1 MEIRKNRY
9 NCWQG
14 PYVSLSDALSSLFDA
29 MFGLIARIMQD
40 FCLQVQY
47 PAFLESGFSYNRC
60 MYSTRQL
67 GLVNEIGLSPTKL
80 DCSTG
85 FFSREIFTKD
95 HLGFLNDWALIV
107 FLVHK
112 VELCDIKHHLS
123 RCKRHKAVW
132 DILRSMLDQ
141 ITKMCSSLQTCPKSL
156 ARTTMSF
163 KNHEMG
169 PSCRPCTSFS
179 ASHIR
184 GLCCCSSFQLLAS
197 RYQGD

>member
-1 MEIRKNRY
+1 
-9 NCWQG
+9 
-14 PYVSLSDALSSLFDA
+14 
-29 MFGLIARIMQD
+29 MFGLIAWIMQD
-40 FCLQVQY
+40 FCLLIQY

-112 VELCDIKHHLS
+112 VALCDIKHHLS

-141 ITKMCSSLQTCPKSL
+141 ITKMCSSLQTWPKSL
-156 ARTTMSF
+156 VRTTMSF
-163 KNHEMG
+163 SKPRNGTVLQAM
-169 PSCRPCTSFS
+169 
-179 ASHIR
+179 HIIFGLPYSWIVLLLLIPAAGLKIPR
-184 GLCCCSSFQLLAS
+184 GLRLRGSTSH
-197 RYQGD
+197 

>member
-9 NCWQG
+9 NCCCQV
-14 PYVSLSDALSSLFDA
+14 PYVSLCNDLSSLFDA
-29 MFGLIARIMQD
+29 MFGLIAWIMQD
-40 FCLQVQY
+40 FCLLVQY

-67 GLVNEIGLSPTKL
+67 GLVNEIGLSPTNL

-123 RCKRHKAVW
+123 RCKRHKAV
-132 DILRSMLDQ
+132 
-141 ITKMCSSLQTCPKSL
+141 
-156 ARTTMSF
+156 
-163 KNHEMG
+163 
-169 PSCRPCTSFS
+169 
-179 ASHIR
+179 
-184 GLCCCSSFQLLAS
+184 
-197 RYQGD
+197 